1 MHVPHMNFKIR
12 KYLKRKNTEREKDR
26 ERERYMQREQ
36 NEREKGGGNNKEIKS
51 KGSQK
56 SPLPQ
61 NMIVTHLYNHIQSGM
76 IAHR

>member
-1 MHVPHMNFKIR
+1 M
-12 KYLKRKNTEREKDR
+12 R
-26 ERERYMQREQ
+26 ERERRRE
-36 NEREKGGGNNKEIKS
+36 NNKEIKS

>member
-1 MHVPHMNFKIR
+1 M
-12 KYLKRKNTEREKDR
+12 R
-26 ERERYMQREQ
+26 ERRE
-36 NEREKGGGNNKEIKS
+36 ENNKEIKP